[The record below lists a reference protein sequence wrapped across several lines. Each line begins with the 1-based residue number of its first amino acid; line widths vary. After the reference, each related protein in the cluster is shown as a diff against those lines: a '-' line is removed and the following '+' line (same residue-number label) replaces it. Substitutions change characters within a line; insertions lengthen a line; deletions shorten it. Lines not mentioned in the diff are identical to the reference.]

1 MNESFKKRIIKKL
14 VTPIKSYNDN
24 KKSLKESPDAG
35 NVSDGEYDYEGDM
48 AKTQLTSIIRNS
60 KEIIDI
66 LSDNQ
71 NLPEWVQAKIVK
83 AEDYI
88 STVKD
93 YMASETERNITKT
106 NEMVK
111 SKKSFREFVSTS
123 LKK

>member
-24 KKSLKESPDAG
+24 KKSLKESPAG
-35 NVSDGEYDYEGDM
+35 VSDGEYDYEGDM

>member
-1 MNESFKKRIIKKL
+1 MSVELSESFKKKIIKKL
-14 VTPIKSYNDN
+14 STPV
-24 KKSLKESPDAG
+24 KESPED
-35 NVSDGEYDYEGDM
+35 VSAGEYDYEGDM

-60 KEIIDI
+60 KQIIDI

-71 NLPEWVQAKIVK
+71 NLPEWVQSKITK

-93 YMASETERNITKT
+93 YMASETERNITQT
-106 NEMVK
+106 NEG
-111 SKKSFREFVSTS
+111 KKTKKTFKEFVTKS